1 LVLANGVDVDAA
13 KDKVSESITKYLQ
26 KNAFSSTYISY
37 AQIGGC
43 ILSCDEVNDYN
54 SLLVNNSTEN
64 IEVQETSVP
73 VLGVISVV

>member
-1 LVLANGVDVDAA
+1 MKKILAFLLCFLLVVCLIPMGV
-13 KDKVSESITKYLQ
+13 
-26 KNAFSSTYISY
+26 SSNTYISY